1 MKAQPNPLKVT
12 LYVHAQKQID
22 GSIVYSVYTHKYSSA
37 DYMGVPVAEHQIELP
52 VPAVTKSDLAN
63 AEIDSLRDE
72 QNKILA
78 NAQVKSSLI
87 EDQIQALLCLE
98 GKVISKD
105 DEALPY

>member
-1 MKAQPNPLKVT
+1 MKAQPDILKVT
-12 LYVHAQKQID
+12 LYIHAQKQYD
-22 GSIVYSVYTHKYSSA
+22 SSIKYNVSA
-37 DYMGVPVAEHQIELP
+37 CRFSPETGLGFVVAEHQIELP
-52 VPAVTKSDLAN
+52 APNITKADLVN

-78 NAQVKSSLI
+78 NAQVKSSMI

-98 GKVISKD
+98 GEVISKD